1 MLVMHDELSRSV
13 ALYPLRP
20 GRRAVYWTLLFVFF
34 SAGTSS
40 AQFEAIDG
48 VYYTRDNEFTIPF
61 NTDPR
66 GRPIDQVVLFVSDD
80 FGRTYAQVN
89 AVAPEKQ
96 NFVVTNIRDG
106 HHWYAVQTHY
116 SGGQVIPKTT
126 ELSPGLKVCVDRT
139 KPVIALRSA
148 PASGSPA
155 GVEWEVTE
163 DNPNLTTVRLDY
175 RASGEREWYP
185 LNVPAPTVVNL
196 KRGQHGWIPQV
207 NGPVE
212 VRMSLRDLAGNEGEA
227 STIIQPDPNW
237 KGEPPPP
244 GKSQPGQ
251 VIMVNRRKIQLN
263 YKLDNVGKSNV
274 SKVEVW
280 FTRDTRT
287 WQWHADAPVTPPYS
301 IELHSEGRYGFTLV
315 AVSGVGLSIER
326 PRAGDP
332 PQVWIEV
339 DETLPEV
346 RLSSVEVGQGANT
359 GKMTIRWAASDR
371 YLKAQPITL
380 SYGSSA
386 SGPWTPI
393 KTDLANEGVY
403 VWTMPSDGLPYEF
416 FVRVEAA
423 DEAGNVGS
431 DQTTRKVAVDLS
443 IPRASVIGVE
453 PLPQK

>member
-1 MLVMHDELSRSV
+1 LV
-13 ALYPLRP
+13 AF
-20 GRRAVYWTLLFVFF
+20 WTLLLLLL
-34 SAGTSS
+34 APGILS

-80 FGRTYAQVN
+80 FGRTYAQMN
-89 AVAPEKQ
+89 AVAPEKH
-96 NFVVTNIRDG
+96 NFVVTNVREG

-116 SGGQVIPKTT
+116 SGGQVIPRTADLT
-126 ELSPGLKVCVDRT
+126 PGLKVCVDRT
-139 KPVIALRSA
+139 RPVITLR
-148 PASGSPA
+148 PGVVSGFPA
-155 GVEWEVTE
+155 GVEWEVSE
-163 DNPNLTTVRLDY
+163 DNPNLAGVRLDY
-175 RASGEREWYP
+175 RASGDRDWHP
-185 LNVPAPTVVNL
+185 INVPAPTVNSL
-196 KRGQHGWIPQV
+196 KRGQQGWAPQV
-207 NGPVE
+207 TGPLE
-212 VRMSLRDLAGNEGEA
+212 VRMSVRDLAGNEGEA
-227 STIIQPDPNW
+227 STTVQPDPNW
-237 KGEPPPP
+237 KGGSPLP
-244 GKSQPGQ
+244 GNSQPGR
-251 VIMVNRRKIQLN
+251 VIMVNKRKIQLN

-280 FTRDTRT
+280 FTQDTRT
-287 WQWHADAPVTPPYS
+287 WQWYADAPANPPYS
-301 IELHSEGRYGFTLV
+301 IELNSEGRYGFTLV

-339 DETLPEV
+339 DETIPDV
-346 RLSSVEVGQGANT
+346 RLTSVEVGQGVNA

-380 SYGSSA
+380 SYGSSE

-393 KTDLANEGVY
+393 KTNLANEGVY
-403 VWTMPSDGLPYEF
+403 VWSMPSDGLPFEF

-431 DQTTRKVAVDLS
+431 AQTPRKVAVDLS
-443 IPRASVIGVE
+443 IPKASVIGVE
-453 PLPQK
+453 PAPQK